1 MELFVLTGGL
11 GLQTGGGLEVVGVV
25 LDCAFFFPLDV
36 RTGTGGG
43 DETGAAEE
51 G

>member
-1 MELFVLTGGL
+1 MLTGGF
-11 GLQTGGGLEVVGVV
+11 GLQSGGGLEVVGLI

-36 RTGTGGG
+36 STGTGGG
-43 DETGAAEE
+43 GETGAAEE